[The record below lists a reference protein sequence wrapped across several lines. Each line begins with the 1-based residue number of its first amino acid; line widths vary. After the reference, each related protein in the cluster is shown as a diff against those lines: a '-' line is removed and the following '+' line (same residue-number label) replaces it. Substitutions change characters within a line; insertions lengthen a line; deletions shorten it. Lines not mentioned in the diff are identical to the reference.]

1 MYMFPY
7 RLSILLGE
15 MDDFITIL
23 IFHLTQESKCR
34 YIHLQLQV
42 FVKIF

>member
-7 RLSILLGE
+7 RLSILPGA

-23 IFHLTQESKCR
+23 IFHLTQESNIKR
-34 YIHLQLQV
+34 DFY
-42 FVKIF
+42 